1 MIILASA
8 ITLLVVLYMLW
19 PRYDGGG
26 IHYNIALVCT
36 PCSII
41 ALTIIA
47 IAWLTVWGLS

>member
-19 PRYDGGG
+19 PRYNGGDL
-26 IHYNIALVCT
+26 ALVCT

-41 ALTIIA
+41 ALTIVV